1 MSFQYD
7 QYLDRHRANVKR
19 GFNWLSENLPGVV
32 DTTITA
38 GWNTEFAHDKS
49 KDDPDEY
56 DAYDV
61 YFYGNNRSYEVVQNY
76 QRAWLRH
83 IHRNPHH
90 WQYWVLIH
98 DDMEDGEL
106 ETVLEMPYDY
116 VIEMICDWWS
126 FSWQNENL
134 YEIFKWYEEHSK
146 YMKLAPGTKNTVEYI
161 LNMIKQ
167 KLKELQYT
175 EES

>member
-1 MSFQYD
+1 M
-7 QYLDRHRANVKR
+7 
-19 GFNWLSENLPGVV
+19 EN
-32 DTTITA
+32 
-38 GWNTEFAHDKS
+38 
-49 KDDPDEY
+49 
-56 DAYDV
+56 
-61 YFYGNNRSYEVVQNY
+61 
-76 QRAWLRH
+76 
-83 IHRNPHH
+83 
-90 WQYWVLIH
+90 
-98 DDMEDGEL
+98 GEL

>member
-1 MSFQYD
+1 MATPYSQKPTS
-7 QYLDRHRANVKR
+7 LAV
-19 GFNWLSENLPGVV
+19 L
-32 DTTITA
+32 
-38 GWNTEFAHDKS
+38 
-49 KDDPDEY
+49 
-56 DAYDV
+56 
-61 YFYGNNRSYEVVQNY
+61 
-76 QRAWLRH
+76 
-83 IHRNPHH
+83 
-90 WQYWVLIH
+90 VLIH